1 MKAVVVYDSL
11 WGNTAAIGKAIAEG
25 IGSDAKALRT
35 DEATAEAIA
44 GADLLVVGSPL
55 LAFSLPTENVRDNIG
70 EQEARGAHPPA
81 LGQPSIRSWLE
92 SLPDGN
98 GRAAAFETRIWWS
111 PGSAA
116 KTILNSLEDKGY
128 TPVPEAQKF
137 IVKGKYGP
145 MKDGEI
151 ERARQWGAELA
162 SSLNIKD

>member
-25 IGSDAKALRT
+25 IGPDAKALRT

-55 LAFSLPTENVRDNIG
+55 IAFSLPTEKVRDDIG
-70 EQEARGAHPPA
+70 KNETGGANPPDISHPSVRA
-81 LGQPSIRSWLE
+81 WLE
-92 SLPDGN
+92 ALPPGK

-116 KTILNSLEDKGY
+116 KAILKQLEDKGY
-128 TPVPEAQKF
+128 ASAAEPEKF
-137 IVKGKYGP
+137 IVKGKPGP
-145 MKDGEI
+145 LKDGEI
-151 ERARQWGAELA
+151 ERARTWGKELA
-162 SSLNIKD
+162 SS